1 VGKREE
7 SLPHWQLSPHWQSSP
22 QAHLAVEVGVVVAL
36 QQVEGLV
43 VAEVALQQVEAL
55 EAHMVADVVIGMSL
69 GKLRSME
76 QRGMLE
82 DGG

>member
-1 VGKREE
+1 MDGVWKREE

-22 QAHLAVEVGVVVAL
+22 QAHLAVEVGVV
-36 QQVEGLV
+36 
-43 VAEVALQQVEAL
+43 VALQQVEAL